1 MQTQVESA
9 VKNEVES
16 AKTNKSTIVKKTI
29 SEENKTLFDFMK
41 RRAIEEGFTMVGQE
55 RAEPVKNFWSYF
67 TGDKFLYT
75 ASFEK
80 TEVIK

>member
-16 AKTNKSTIVKKTI
+16 AKTNKSTVVTKII
-29 SEENKTLFDFMK
+29 SEENKTLFGFMK
-41 RRAIEEGFTMVGQE
+41 RRLLEDGFKMVGKE
-55 RAEPVKNFWSYF
+55 KAEPIKSFWSYF
-67 TGDKFLYT
+67 SGKKFLYT

-80 TEVIK
+80 TEAK